1 MNKGFAKKIIRA
13 KILEYE
19 ALKEIMPS
27 SIKNKIDDIEKE
39 AINLFKEV
47 AIELLQ
53 DEGNIEKENRKSVKK
68 IGVDFN

>member
-1 MNKGFAKKIIRA
+1 MNKEFAKKIIRA
-13 KILEYE
+13 KMLEYE
-19 ALKEIMPS
+19 ALKEIMPN

-47 AIELLQ
+47 AIDLLQ
-53 DEGNIEKENRKSVKK
+53 DEVKAKKENKKSVTK